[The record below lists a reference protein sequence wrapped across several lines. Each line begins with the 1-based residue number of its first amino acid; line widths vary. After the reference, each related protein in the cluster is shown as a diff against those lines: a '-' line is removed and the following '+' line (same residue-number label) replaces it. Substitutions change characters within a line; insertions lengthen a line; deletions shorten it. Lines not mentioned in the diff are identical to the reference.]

1 MLHTGVLLFKRN
13 RVGPTKPFSA
23 LHAGKP
29 VRHVTPHPSLA
40 GSNSNIFAE
49 AATAGTNRL
58 ERKAKKHTSSF
69 PNQVRLVHEFER
81 IF

>member
-1 MLHTGVLLFKRN
+1 
-13 RVGPTKPFSA
+13 
-23 LHAGKP
+23 

-40 GSNSNIFAE
+40 GSNSNLFAE